1 MKRFLLFLT
10 LSVFLLTP
18 ALAQEAVEEPLTSAY
33 LGQEKAWESPTLSY
47 TMDLYEVRGERCH
60 LLRIRLEDP
69 ARQIVKA
76 QSEYHD
82 ALAESADLAR
92 ALPEARIVINGSGYV
107 SPVYPWI
114 PDHYPGDS
122 EDYHYTP
129 LGSITVT
136 DGQIYR
142 FLEKVPYYGLTLESD
157 GLHMYRGTP
166 SAEVMLRQPI
176 QTWSFYEGCP
186 MVDDGRT
193 VLDRTWSFA
202 KARAKRT
209 ILARLKDGD
218 ILLFMVEGR
227 LSLLDCCDFLVSS
240 FAPELVYD
248 LDGGPSTALF
258 LRDEEG
264 AEPELIFGAGQQVVD
279 VMGFIP

>member
-18 ALAQEAVEEPLTSAY
+18 ALAGEAVEEPLTSAY

-136 DGQIYR
+136 DGQI
-142 FLEKVPYYGLTLESD
+142 
-157 GLHMYRGTP
+157 
-166 SAEVMLRQPI
+166 
-176 QTWSFYEGCP
+176 
-186 MVDDGRT
+186 
-193 VLDRTWSFA
+193 
-202 KARAKRT
+202 
-209 ILARLKDGD
+209 
-218 ILLFMVEGR
+218 
-227 LSLLDCCDFLVSS
+227 
-240 FAPELVYD
+240 
-248 LDGGPSTALF
+248 
-258 LRDEEG
+258 
-264 AEPELIFGAGQQVVD
+264 
-279 VMGFIP
+279 